1 MTAQLRS
8 ELLKLRTTRTTLGLL
23 LGAVAIVLLEVFGDV
38 FSDNLQTISTQNQ
51 QRVVFGAG
59 TLGALFAAYTGM
71 ILVTNEFRYGTIR
84 PTLLFEPRRGIVIAA
99 KLLAVALVGAV
110 FGVVGVALSFAAGFV
125 ALDARGV
132 DFVVS
137 GGHMALAAGGTIA
150 GCVLCAMV
158 GGAIGALIRHQ
169 VGAIVF
175 LAVWFL
181 TFEQILFNDAPS
193 VGRYLPGKATSALG
207 GVTTP
212 HLLSPTVGGVALVV
226 WTIAFVALGM
236 ARTERG
242 DIA

>member
-1 MTAQLRS
+1 MIAQLRS
-8 ELLKLRTTRTTLGLL
+8 ELLKLRTTRTTLWLL
-23 LGAVAIVLLEVFGDV
+23 LGAVATVLLEVFGDV
-38 FSDNLQTISTQNQ
+38 FSATLPTISTEHE

-59 TLGALFAAYTGM
+59 TLGALFAAYTGI

-84 PTLLFEPRRGIVIAA
+84 PTLLFQPRRRTVMGA
-99 KLLAVALVGAV
+99 KLAAVALVGAG
-110 FGVVGVALSFAAGFV
+110 FGAVGVALSFAAGFA
-125 ALDARGV
+125 ALDARAV

-150 GCVLCAMV
+150 GCVLGAMV
-158 GGAIGALIRHQ
+158 GVAIGTLIRHQ

-175 LAVWFL
+175 AAAWFFTL
-181 TFEQILFNDAPS
+181 EQIVFNAAPS
-193 VGRYLPGKATSALG
+193 MGRYLPGQATSALG

-212 HLLSPTVGGVALVV
+212 HLLSPTAGGLALIG
-226 WTIAFVALGM
+226 WTFALAALSI

>member
-23 LGAVAIVLLEVFGDV
+23 LGAIAIVLLEVFGDV
-38 FSDNLQTISTQNQ
+38 FSDNLHTISTEAK

-59 TLGALFAAYTGM
+59 TLGALFAAYTGI

-84 PTLLFEPRRGIVIAA
+84 PTLLFEPRRRIVIGA
-99 KLLAVALVGAV
+99 KLIAVALVGAA
-110 FGVVGVALSFAAGFV
+110 FGVVGVALSFAAGFA

-137 GGHMALAAGGTIA
+137 GGHLALAAGGTIA
-150 GCVLCAMV
+150 GCVLCAMF
-158 GGAIGALIRHQ
+158 GLAIGALIRHQ

-175 LAVWFL
+175 LAVWFF
-181 TFEQILFNDAPS
+181 TFEQILFNDAPA
-193 VGRYLPGKATSALG
+193 VGRYLPGQATSALG

-212 HLLSPTVGGVALVV
+212 HLLSPTVGAVALVL
-226 WTIAFVALGM
+226 WTLAFVALAM

>member
-8 ELLKLRTTRTTLGLL
+8 ELLKLRTTRTTLWLL
-23 LGAVAIVLLEVFGDV
+23 LGAVATVLLEVFGDV
-38 FSDNLQTISTQNQ
+38 FSDNLKTASTQAE

-59 TLGALFAAYTGM
+59 TLGALFAAYTGI

-84 PTLLFEPRRGIVIAA
+84 PTLLLQPRRRIVIAA
-99 KLLAVALVGAV
+99 KLIAVALVGAV
-110 FGVVGVALSFAAGFV
+110 FGVVGVTLSFAAGFA

-137 GGHMALAAGGTIA
+137 GGHLALAAGGTIA
-150 GCVLCAMV
+150 GCVLCAMF
-158 GGAIGALIRHQ
+158 GAAIGALIRHQ

-175 LAVWFL
+175 LAAWFF
-181 TFEQILFNDAPS
+181 TFEQILFSSVPS
-193 VGRYLPGKATSALG
+193 VGRFLPGQATSALG

-212 HLLSPTVGGVALVV
+212 HLLSPMVGGAALVV
-226 WTIAFVALGM
+226 WTLAFIALSM
-236 ARTERG
+236 ARTERR

>member
-8 ELLKLRTTRTTLGLL
+8 ELLKVRTTRTTLGLL

-38 FSDNLQTISTQNQ
+38 FSENLKTISTEDK

-59 TLGALFAAYTGM
+59 TLGALFAAYTGI
-71 ILVTNEFRYGTIR
+71 ILLTNEFRYGTIR
-84 PTLLFEPRRGIVIAA
+84 PTLLFEPRRRIVIAA
-99 KLLAVALVGAV
+99 KLIAVALVGAV
-110 FGVVGVALSFAAGFV
+110 FGVVGVALSFAAGLV

-158 GGAIGALIRHQ
+158 GLGIGALIRHQ

-181 TFEQILFNDAPS
+181 TFEQMLFNDAPS
-193 VGRYLPGKATSALG
+193 VGRYLPGQATSALG

-212 HLLSPTVGGVALVV
+212 HLLSPMAGSVALVV
-226 WTIAFVALGM
+226 WTMAFVALGLT
-236 ARTERG
+236 RTERG